1 MNSEEAST
9 KSADGVNV
17 SVRSVSV
24 NRTSQAGAADHF
36 VSVRVVPDGRDGT
49 TVFART
55 LHPGEVDLDE
65 PVVFSPAL
73 GERLVFRKE
82 CRIRIRDVDRLVKP
96 DETGYASVTKT
107 MWTWLH
113 LSGKATP
120 QQVRFALAT
129 ARRLD
134 GTHLSLATLIS
145 ALREL
150 NGSEAK
156 QRTHGFRAIAT
167 AEVLVVC
174 LNRAIDMTLRCPGQ
188 LRVRVS
194 VPPIVKQKQAAV
206 AALRNGFEHIE
217 ERASGRKKGKADPDA
232 ASIFDQRRLLVDG
245 TLVIGAHTL
254 SVPIEVPKLLVSM
267 REYLVEAI
275 GALCGEWSPLD
286 EAAFGPAPRAPG
298 AG

>member
-1 MNSEEAST
+1 MNSEEART
-9 KSADGVNV
+9 KAADGVNV
-17 SVRSVSV
+17 SVRYVSM
-24 NRTSQAGAADHF
+24 NRTSQVGAADHF

-82 CRIRIRDVDRLVKP
+82 CRIRIRDVDRLVKS
-96 DETGYASVTKT
+96 DETGYASVTNT

-150 NGSEAK
+150 
-156 QRTHGFRAIAT
+156 
-167 AEVLVVC
+167 
-174 LNRAIDMTLRCPGQ
+174 
-188 LRVRVS
+188 
-194 VPPIVKQKQAAV
+194 
-206 AALRNGFEHIE
+206 
-217 ERASGRKKGKADPDA
+217 
-232 ASIFDQRRLLVDG
+232 
-245 TLVIGAHTL
+245 HTL
-254 SVPIEVPKLLVSM
+254 SVPIEVPRLLVSM

-275 GALCGEWSPLD
+275 GVLCGEWSPLD
-286 EAAFGPAPRAPG
+286 EAAFGPAPRAPEVG
-298 AG
+298 